1 MLFRIQAI
9 TLLVVSASV
18 LSFAADDTKPVCDA
32 STGGLLWP
40 EAANHDFK
48 LRKKFS
54 RCGELEVC
62 TRGRWHFRWQ
72 SVTVRLDQLRGGSQL
87 PKPPG
92 CEVLPEAAK
101 DDDGAPVPEGA
112 SPAQR

>member
-1 MLFRIQAI
+1 MVFRIRAI
-9 TLLVVSASV
+9 ALLAVSASF
-18 LSFAADDTKPVCDA
+18 LSFAADDVKPVCEA
-32 STGGLLWP
+32 ATGGLLWP
-40 EAANHDFK
+40 EAANHDSQ

-72 SVTVRLDQLRGGSQL
+72 SVTVRLDQLRGGSQFA
-87 PKPPG
+87 KPAG
-92 CEVLPEAAK
+92 CEVLPETAGNES
-101 DDDGAPVPEGA
+101 DGA

>member
-1 MLFRIQAI
+1 MPFRIQAV
-9 TLLVVSASV
+9 TLLVVSVSV
-18 LSFAADDTKPVCDA
+18 LCGADNVKPVCDA
-32 STGGLLWP
+32 ATGGLLWP

-72 SVTVRLDQLRGGSQL
+72 SVTVRLDQLRGGAQL
-87 PKPPG
+87 PKPAG
-92 CEVLPEAAK
+92 CEVLPEAAR
-101 DDDGAPVPEGA
+101 AESAAVPDRPT
-112 SPAQR
+112 PAQR

>member
-18 LSFAADDTKPVCDA
+18 LSFAADDMKPVCDA
-32 STGGLLWP
+32 STDGLLWP

-62 TRGRWHFRWQ
+62 ARGRWHFRWQ
-72 SVTVRLDQLRGGSQL
+72 SVTVRLDQLRGGSQF
-87 PKPPG
+87 PKPAG
-92 CEVLPEAAK
+92 CEIFPEAAK
-101 DDDGAPVPEGA
+101 DDNRAPVSDGA
-112 SPAQR
+112 SSAQR

>member
-9 TLLVVSASV
+9 ALLAVSASV
-18 LSFAADDTKPVCDA
+18 LSFATDYVKPTCDA
-32 STGGLLWP
+32 NTAGSLFP
-40 EAANHDFK
+40 EAANHDAQ

-72 SVTVRLDQLRGGSQL
+72 PVTVRLDQLRGGSQL
-87 PKPPG
+87 PKPAG
-92 CEVLPEAAK
+92 CEVLPETVQDGSQVVSDGSIAA
-101 DDDGAPVPEGA
+101 
-112 SPAQR
+112 RR

>member
-1 MLFRIQAI
+1 MLFRIQAV

-18 LSFAADDTKPVCDA
+18 LCLASDDAKTTCDA
-32 STGGLLWP
+32 TTAGLLWP

-72 SVTVRLDQLRGGSQL
+72 SVTVRLDQLRGGSQFA
-87 PKPPG
+87 KPAD
-92 CEVLPEAAK
+92 CEVLSETVG
-101 DDDGAPVPEGA
+101 DESHVAPDRSTA
-112 SPAQR
+112 AQR